1 MPLSEDFTEDLKEA
15 FEIYDKEKAGKLD
28 KDTLGVVLRSL
39 GQNPTEAELTEIF
52 GAVAGVADQ
61 KVDVDGMLKAAQ
73 MMADKMGS
81 GDHGAALLE
90 AFTIFDKESS
100 GKLASAEIKHL
111 MHNIKFELTEE
122 EMDELMDEIQDS
134 TGSVDYKSL
143 SKLIFE
149 KMDTQPDERKKY
161 KTKMTEIKAYFAN
174 KSEVA

>member
-39 GQNPTEAELTEIF
+39 GQNPTEGERPKLFRSHPNFLQLRARERERVIGATPVRLHAAELTEIF

-90 AFTIFDKESS
+90 VRAHRPRHCRARLPC
-100 GKLASAEIKHL
+100 GH
-111 MHNIKFELTEE
+111 
-122 EMDELMDEIQDS
+122 
-134 TGSVDYKSL
+134 GS
-143 SKLIFE
+143 
-149 KMDTQPDERKKY
+149 P
-161 KTKMTEIKAYFAN
+161 
-174 KSEVA
+174 